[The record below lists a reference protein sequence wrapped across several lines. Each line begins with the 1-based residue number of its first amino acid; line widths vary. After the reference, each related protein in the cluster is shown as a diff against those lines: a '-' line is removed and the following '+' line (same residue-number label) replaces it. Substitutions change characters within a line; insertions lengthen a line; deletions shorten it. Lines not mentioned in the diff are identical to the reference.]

1 MPPPRAPMRCCGRAS
16 SSPRDRN
23 CDHHP
28 VRGFSEQEQDGPF
41 RVLTRIL
48 RRFVFLFRC
57 IGGSLRAACA
67 ELSGSARQRIN
78 EAAGGDR
85 GGSIATYVK
94 GAHKETGPMGG
105 TESVVQ
111 ALTGTE
117 FASRE
122 SIIYAAAQI
131 PQGGVLLLHLS
142 SARRSAAAT
151 PAGRSAGGGADT
163 AGSRAPPH
171 RGRSGGTGRPLLPSQ
186 ILRRISSTSEHSC
199 D

>member
-1 MPPPRAPMRCCGRAS
+1 M
-16 SSPRDRN
+16 
-23 CDHHP
+23 
-28 VRGFSEQEQDGPF
+28 RGFSEQEQDGPF

-57 IGGSLRAACA
+57 IGGSLRAARA
-67 ELSGSARQRIN
+67 ELSGSARQRTN

-85 GGSIATYVK
+85 GGSIATYAK

-117 FASRE
+117 FASRME

-142 SARRSAAAT
+142 SALAR
-151 PAGRSAGGGADT
+151 
-163 AGSRAPPH
+163 H
-171 RGRSGGTGRPLLPSQ
+171 RIEVDRVERDVHFCRHRFCDGFLLLPNIPVIEKDM
-186 ILRRISSTSEHSC
+186 ILRCYKLYTNLSHSYFLSLFVGNY
-199 D
+199 

>member
-1 MPPPRAPMRCCGRAS
+1 M
-16 SSPRDRN
+16 
-23 CDHHP
+23 
-28 VRGFSEQEQDGPF
+28 RGFSEQEQDGPF

-67 ELSGSARQRIN
+67 ELSGSARQRTN
-78 EAAGGDR
+78 EATGGDH
-85 GGSIATYVK
+85 GGSIATYAK

-117 FASRE
+117 FASRME

-142 SARRSAAAT
+142 SAPRSAAAT

-163 AGSRAPPH
+163 VGAAARAV
-171 RGRSGGTGRPLLPSQ
+171 RAV
-186 ILRRISSTSEHSC
+186 RRISRATASR
-199 D
+199 